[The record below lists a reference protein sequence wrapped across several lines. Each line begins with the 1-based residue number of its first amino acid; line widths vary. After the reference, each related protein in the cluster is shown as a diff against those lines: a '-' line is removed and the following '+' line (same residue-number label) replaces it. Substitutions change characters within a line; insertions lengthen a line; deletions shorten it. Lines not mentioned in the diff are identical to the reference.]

1 MHSVLLDGA
10 DLTRQPFDLTEL
22 DWNTEIWVA
31 YQDTDEDVARM
42 AETLWEDNGLDVS
55 ETFAVDLLPLLG
67 ESFTFIFHRVTV
79 VLIACTW

>member
-1 MHSVLLDGA
+1 M
-10 DLTRQPFDLTEL
+10 TRQPFDLTEL
-22 DWNTEIWVA
+22 DWSTEIWVA

-67 ESFTFIFHRVTV
+67 MPFTFICHRVTV
-79 VLIACTW
+79 LLTAGIW

>member
-1 MHSVLLDGA
+1 
-10 DLTRQPFDLTEL
+10 LTEL
-22 DWNTEIWVA
+22 DWSTEIWVA

-67 ESFTFIFHRVTV
+67 ESFTFIRRRAKI
-79 VLIACTW
+79 VLIAGTW